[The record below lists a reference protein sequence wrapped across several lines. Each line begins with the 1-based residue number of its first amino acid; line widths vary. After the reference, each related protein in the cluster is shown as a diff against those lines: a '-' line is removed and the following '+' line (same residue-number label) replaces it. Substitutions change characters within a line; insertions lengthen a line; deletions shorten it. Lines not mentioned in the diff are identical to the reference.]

1 MPRENE
7 SFQILE
13 KINDNSYKVDLPSEY
28 SVSVISMFFYL
39 SLFDVGDDSWTNPF
53 EERGWYDRDYTKRS
67 IASSNWTNYKVK
79 RKETYRCIQ

>member
-1 MPRENE
+1 
-7 SFQILE
+7 
-13 KINDNSYKVDLPSEY
+13 
-28 SVSVISMFFYL
+28 MFFYL